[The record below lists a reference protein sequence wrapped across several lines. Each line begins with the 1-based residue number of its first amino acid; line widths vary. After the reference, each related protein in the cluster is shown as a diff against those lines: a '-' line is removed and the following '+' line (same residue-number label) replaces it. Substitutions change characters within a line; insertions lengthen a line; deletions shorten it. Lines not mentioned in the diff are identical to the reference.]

1 MLVLSALVMIFHL
14 AVLAGVVP
22 ADIVWGGRTGS
33 RSELV
38 AMETVSLAVNAFLA
52 LTVLLRTGRIR
63 SGIPQKWLKGVMWL
77 FMFVFALNT
86 IGNLMAFNR
95 LETWLFTPLTLISS
109 VLCARLAIGE

>member
-63 SGIPQKWLKGVMWL
+63 SGIPGGSSS
-77 FMFVFALNT
+77 
-86 IGNLMAFNR
+86 IGAIR
-95 LETWLFTPLTLISS
+95 SCTTRPDSS
-109 VLCARLAIGE
+109 SWR